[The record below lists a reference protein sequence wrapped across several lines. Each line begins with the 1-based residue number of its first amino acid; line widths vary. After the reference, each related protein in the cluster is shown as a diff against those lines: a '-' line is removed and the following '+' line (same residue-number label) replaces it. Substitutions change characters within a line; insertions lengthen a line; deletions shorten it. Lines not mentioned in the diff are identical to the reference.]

1 MGKQK
6 PFSLRDFVAIEG
18 ALTSLGEALTAGDEM
33 KLEALVA
40 RLAEEP
46 KQILALSGHE
56 WVEWSRDAV
65 MAILITLNRERDYR
79 SGWRLKLTAAY
90 LLHWLYS
97 LQLHRP
103 AGWGRSLP
111 SGPLYGRWK
120 YGSPC
125 SLL

>member
-18 ALTSLGEALTAGDEM
+18 VLTLLGEVLTAGDEM

-56 WVEWSRDAV
+56 LA
-65 MAILITLNRERDYR
+65 
-79 SGWRLKLTAAY
+79 
-90 LLHWLYS
+90 
-97 LQLHRP
+97 
-103 AGWGRSLP
+103 
-111 SGPLYGRWK
+111 
-120 YGSPC
+120 
-125 SLL
+125 